1 MRHVVN
7 LLVGKGLKPFSTEL
21 FKYIQKYGEGE
32 SKEFSQVFSLC
43 EENDSFKIERC
54 EKVDADANHFCS
66 VLDDLFLSKL
76 TDPVVLS
83 DPTSLVK
90 FFSNLYN
97 TTVTINH
104 QGDSNALNLNIFL
117 PLYNNK
123 LWLIVNQ
130 IINILALINQKYIV
144 DIIGLSSD
152 LAEIIEDESI
162 EDMSSA
168 KQQMREISSK
178 IIEHEKDERKVH
190 RFLFF
195 QNNNK
200 QGVCLNLDK
209 ESFVR
214 ILGEYS
220 LLTVER
226 YEIVFPITEDLEV
239 TPITALG
246 LSVLWFDKYYYLYYL
261 LRGCY
266 IHLLEKENVD
276 QKKVDITKVLPL
288 ARKRLDGNTE
298 IFKSFYEKEVIPRLN
313 AGKSHETIVTE
324 ISPLLKEK
332 IAGLTQLFQDYI
344 YDDQLSLPEKQ
355 ATLACILGLDDDLLE
370 GYSLHGDELI
380 LDDCGNGALELFI
393 QENNKLVH
401 PLLDDEG
408 NQVYRNQ
415 KPVFVGSLLNCCVNP
430 SDGKSYLPLAE
441 MKDLRSK
448 MKECCTYIRM
458 KTADLQETAE
468 AKKESQNRRKRLTKE
483 GFEFEGNTFKLNYD
497 IEERPLAETYQ
508 AHKVPVKAVDLRNKF
523 GEIRQQGSLG
533 ACTAFGVTSIL
544 EYMIKSSG
552 VDIQLSPRYVYYN
565 VAKVDDK
572 GHRLDSGSS
581 LYSVIESL
589 EKEGVCL
596 EELYPYQVDS
606 FYNTPPTSEAINDAK
621 DRLVAKAMNV
631 ELEHNAITSALSD
644 GYPVAI
650 SLRIF
655 DSFADNE
662 NGFVFYPSDQEKNEG
677 NEGWHVM
684 VICGFSEEEKVYIVR
699 NSWGKEFGDNGYCYI
714 PFSYIEDENLA
725 RNPIIITEINCE
737 EVKNFVR
744 EVKDVVEF
752 DILDSSIKRSVL
764 RILVDE
770 QKAFLEK
777 CKEKYEYLRHD
788 YTRLKETLGI
798 PSQRRRITEAA
809 MERMNRELE
818 CKRQERRQLVDIER
832 PDTLKAIKKE
842 TNNGVIRFLE
852 VIGVTILIMI
862 MFFYVQGLVSWMTS
876 KWTYYL
882 GGILLI
888 EIIGLTLYYSWRIH
902 HLKTIDNDFKEK
914 ASQLAVEIKKR
925 EEDLARM
932 QLKMHVAGMVCD
944 SVNVMQNDLLHKYYI
959 LNSYILN
966 LRSWLKEGKELMEKM
981 SAKAQ
986 DPFVSVLSNADLSRF
1001 LEQNKN
1007 NLISDIKLYSL
1018 LSDYEIEEKTIQE
1031 FKNRKIKDEIIAKLG
1046 KELQSFSM
1054 FKYLLKQANYGFM
1067 DDQFTN
1073 LDKVMPLLY
1082 QKSICF
1088 AQLQQLTI
1096 SSERKNAQTLFIHL
1110 DDQDEEDVWNDNY
1123 RSYFKTTPSSARIVS
1138 PYKLIMLQTLKTDIN
1153 EVISLQ

>member
-1 MRHVVN
+1 MKHIVN

-32 SKEFSQVFSLC
+32 SKDFSQVLSLY
-43 EENDSFKIERC
+43 ESDEGFIIERC
-54 EKVDADANHFCS
+54 EKVIADGSRFYS
-66 VLDDLFLSKL
+66 VLDNLFLSKL
-76 TDPVVLS
+76 TDAVALS
-83 DPTSLVK
+83 NTSTLSK
-90 FFSNLYN
+90 FFANLYN
-97 TTVTINH
+97 STVTINH
-104 QGDSNALNLNIFL
+104 QGDSNALHLNIYL
-117 PLYNNK
+117 PLYNDA
-123 LWLIVNQ
+123 LWSIVKQ
-130 IINILALINQKYIV
+130 IVSVLHSISQKYIV

-152 LAEIIEDESI
+152 LAEIIEKEPI
-162 EDMSSA
+162 EDMSAA
-168 KQQMREISSK
+168 KLQMQTISSE
-178 IIEHEKDERKVH
+178 IIELENNDRIVH

-195 QNNNK
+195 QNNNR
-200 QGVCLNLDK
+200 QGVCLNLDE

-226 YEIVFPITEDLEV
+226 YEVVFPVTEDLEV
-239 TPITALG
+239 TPITTFG

-266 IHLLEKENVD
+266 IHLLEREKVD
-276 QKKVDITKVLPL
+276 QDKVDITKVLPL

-298 IFKSFYEKEVIPRLN
+298 IFKSFFEKEVISRLN
-313 AGKSHETIVTE
+313 AGKTHETIVTE

-332 IAGLTQLFQDYI
+332 IAGLTQLFQNYI

-370 GYSLHGDELI
+370 GYSLRGDELI

-408 NQVYRNQ
+408 KQVYRNN
-415 KPVFVGSLLNCCVNP
+415 KPVFVGSLLNCCVDPN
-430 SDGKSYLPLAE
+430 DGYSYLPLKE

-448 MKECCTYIRM
+448 MKECSTYIRM

-468 AKKESQNRRKRLTKE
+468 AKKESQNRKKRLTKE
-483 GFEFEGNTFKLNYD
+483 GFEFEGNTFKLNHD

-508 AHKVPVKAVDLRNKF
+508 VHKVPVKAVDLRNKF

-533 ACTAFGVTSIL
+533 ACTVFGVTSIL

-552 VDIQLSPRYVYYN
+552 VNIQLSPRFVYYN

-572 GHRLDSGSS
+572 GYRVDSGSS

-662 NGFVFYPSDQEKNEG
+662 NGFVFYPSEQEKNEG
-677 NEGWHVM
+677 NDGWHVM

-725 RNPIIITEINCE
+725 RTPIIITEINCE
-737 EVKNFVR
+737 EIKNFVC

-770 QKAFLEK
+770 QKAFLAK
-777 CKEKYEYLRHD
+777 CKEKYEHLRLD
-788 YTRLKETLGI
+788 YTKLKETLCI

-809 MERMNRELE
+809 MERMNRELINKKE
-818 CKRQERRQLVDIER
+818 ERRLLVDVER
-832 PDTLKAIKKE
+832 PDTIKTIKKE

-862 MFFYVQGLVSWMTS
+862 MIFYFQGIVSWITS

-888 EIIGLTLYYSWRIH
+888 EILGLTLYYSWRLH
-902 HLKTIDNDFKEK
+902 HLKTVDNEFKER
-914 ASQLAVEIKKR
+914 AGQLAVDIKKR
-925 EEDLARM
+925 EKDLSRM

-944 SVNVMQNDLLHKYYI
+944 SVNSMQNNLLHRYYI

-966 LRSWLKEGKELMEKM
+966 LRSWLKEEKEQMEKM
-981 SAKAQ
+981 SAKAH
-986 DPFVSVLSNADLSRF
+986 DPFVSVLSNKELCRF
-1001 LEQNKN
+1001 LEENKN
-1007 NLISDIKLYSL
+1007 DLVSDIKLYSL
-1018 LSDYEIEEKTIQE
+1018 LSDYLIEEETIQE
-1031 FKNRKIKDEIIAKLG
+1031 FKNKKIKDAIIQKLEIV
-1046 KELQSFSM
+1046 LQSFSM
-1054 FKYLLKQANYGFM
+1054 FKYLLKQTSFGFM
-1067 DDQFTN
+1067 DDEFTN

-1082 QKSICF
+1082 RKSIGF
-1088 AQLQQLTI
+1088 AQSQQLSI
-1096 SSERKNAQTLFIHL
+1096 SSNSKEAHTLFIYL
-1110 DDQDEEDVWNDNY
+1110 EDQDEEDVWNNRY
-1123 RSYFKTTPSSARIVS
+1123 RSYFKFTPASSCIVS
-1138 PYKLIMLQTLKTDIN
+1138 PYKLVMLQMLKCDFREMIAF
-1153 EVISLQ
+1153 Q